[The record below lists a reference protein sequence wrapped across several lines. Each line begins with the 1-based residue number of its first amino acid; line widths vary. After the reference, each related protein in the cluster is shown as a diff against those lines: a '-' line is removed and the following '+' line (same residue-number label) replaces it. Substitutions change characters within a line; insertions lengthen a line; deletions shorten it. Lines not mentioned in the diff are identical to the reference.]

1 MPQVAVNKVND
12 ASKAA
17 LPIFEEI
24 AKRFEAVRQR
34 AFDLFEKRG
43 GELGHDRED
52 WLKAE
57 REIFCPA
64 AELAEK
70 AGSYQMQ
77 ISLPGFETK
86 DVEVTATPTEVIVH
100 AATKEEKSRQ
110 MGNVLWSEFGSN
122 DVYRRFEVPNPIH
135 VDKVTATLENGILR
149 INAPETVKPKEVKAA
164 KA

>member
-1 MPQVAVNKVND
+1 MSQVAVHTVTD
-12 ASKAA
+12 ASMRT

-24 AKRFEAVRQR
+24 AKRLEAVRQR

-57 REIFCPA
+57 HELFSPL

-70 AGSYQMQ
+70 DDAYQMQ

-86 DVEVTATPTEVIVH
+86 DVEVTATPTELIVQ
-100 AATKEEKSRQ
+100 AATKEEKKTQ
-110 MGNVLWSEFGSN
+110 KDNVLWTEFGSS
-122 DVYRRFEVPNPIH
+122 DVYRRFEVPIAIN
-135 VDKVTATLENGILR
+135 VDQVSAKLDNGILQ
-149 INAPETVKPKEVKAA
+149 INAPKVTKAKEPKAA
-164 KA
+164 AA

>member
-1 MPQVAVNKVND
+1 MSQVAVNKVND
-12 ASKAA
+12 ASKAT
-17 LPIFEEI
+17 LSIFEEI
-24 AKRFEAVRQR
+24 AKRFETVRQR

-70 AGSYQMQ
+70 DGSYEMQ

-86 DVEVTATPTEVIVH
+86 DVEVTLLRQLRSSSTRQRKRRKAHKRAMCCGPSLVPTTSIGVSKCRTPSMSI
-100 AATKEEKSRQ
+100 KSQQR
-110 MGNVLWSEFGSN
+110 L
-122 DVYRRFEVPNPIH
+122 R
-135 VDKVTATLENGILR
+135 TAS
-149 INAPETVKPKEVKAA
+149 
-164 KA
+164 